1 MEGRLAQH
9 PRHARALAR
18 RVLAEQPVP
27 PVARTLDAGGVLVDR
42 AERRIPE
49 RLQEVVRIGLG
60 RPRDAHRADRLLAVV
75 ACLGQRPDAHP
86 ARALDVVD
94 QVLIGRAAGVRPRGV
109 NRVGERPCTHD
120 GGHDDRASQLPAPRA
135 RPRQQQ
141 HAGDDEHRRQR
152 VERRLQPSDPGPRVA
167 DDRQCLERA
176 PVETPYEQVLLGV
189 VQRQRERERRARPEV
204 VRHHLDAGHDQH
216 ARPRGARLRDAREV
230 LVQAVAHRARL
241 VRHARERAKRRQAVL
256 HAIEIV
262 LGQQY
267 GAEPLPLGHVRQ
279 LLEREIAG
287 GEIGVHVDHR
297 GDPLVRLR
305 RVRRRSDQ
313 QPAERDEPRKT

>member
-1 MEGRLAQH
+1 M
-9 PRHARALAR
+9 
-18 RVLAEQPVP
+18 
-27 PVARTLDAGGVLVDR
+27 
-42 AERRIPE
+42 
-49 RLQEVVRIGLG
+49 
-60 RPRDAHRADRLLAVV
+60 
-75 ACLGQRPDAHP
+75 
-86 ARALDVVD
+86 
-94 QVLIGRAAGVRPRGV
+94 
-109 NRVGERPCTHD
+109 GERPCTHD
-120 GGHDDRASQLPAPRA
+120 GGDADGAQEQPGQPGATAHHDDRASQLPAPRA

-313 QPAERDEPRKT
+313 QPAERQQKRNPAARPGFAGARPSNGGSREPFRGPPG